1 MTKLDHVAT
10 SDLRE
15 ALDGAGTAKAAKRR
29 MVALSYK
36 AGESVDDLSERFGI
50 PRSTLYYW
58 LDRFESESIE
68 EAVTDEDRPGRPT
81 KLDPPDWDRLREHL
95 EDDPADHGL
104 PDGEWTA
111 AAVRDHVEREFDV
124 SYSEGHVR
132 RLLREGVI

>member
-1 MTKLDHVAT
+1 MGKLDHVAT
-10 SDLRE
+10 ADLRE
-15 ALDGAGTAKAAKRR
+15 ALDRAGTAKAAKRL

-36 AGESVDDLSERFGI
+36 AGESVDVMSERFGI

-68 EAVTDEDRPGRPT
+68 EAVTDEERPGRPT
-81 KLDPPDWDRLREHL
+81 KLDAGDWDRLREHL
-95 EDDPADHGL
+95 EADPSAHGL

-111 AAVRDHVEREFDV
+111 ATVREHIEREFDV